1 MKIRVPSDVVN
12 SVTDSFA
19 QKYPTLGQGN
29 NSEEIVQAMLETMR
43 FLGITV
49 LEFGS
54 DDSIR
59 YSFSRGF
66 APLLVSS
73 KEIPTGEQGFRKVAE
88 QLELLLKKKITIL
101 DFEILLAEQFLDLT
115 MPEETLQTLDIIEI
129 MDPGFDSEKL
139 ESMRARANGIK
150 EFLAGNLE
158 ESRIHFEKALEIG
171 TEVDDMECVAAS
183 CLGLGNVHATLGEIE
198 KANTYHERAYISYNE
213 IGNIKGMGRSK
224 NNLAYTSVRLGLFRE
239 AIYTWKEAID
249 LLTKAGDT
257 HNLNVA
263 HLNMGAL
270 MTTYGYYRDGM
281 ESAMNAYQIAL
292 ETGNDRIFHL
302 ARVLMTT
309 IDVYSRKRPPVKRYI
324 VEALNFMKSSGN
336 RLNIPT
342 CYEALA
348 LYHIY
353 SGNTDLMFRALRKSL
368 DGYKTNSDT
377 HSLISAGIT
386 FMRISIIYKLPTKYM
401 LEANKMVRDRIL
413 NKKDWERYRGV
424 VSQFFPEA

>member
-1 MKIRVPSDVVN
+1 MKISVPNDVVN

-19 QKYPTLGQGN
+19 QKYPVLGQGN

-73 KEIPTGEQGFRKVAE
+73 KEIPTAEQGFRKVAE
-88 QLELLLKKKITIL
+88 QLESLLKKKITL
-101 DFEILLAEQFLDLT
+101 LEFEIQLAEQFLDLARA
-115 MPEETLQTLDIIEI
+115 EETLQTLDIIEL
-129 MDPGFDSEKL
+129 MDPSFDTEKL
-139 ESMRARANGIK
+139 ESMRARSNGIK

-158 ESRIHFEKALEIG
+158 EARVHFEKALEIG

-198 KANTYHERAYISYNE
+198 KANSYHERAYISYNE

-224 NNLAYTSVRLGLFRE
+224 NNLAYTSVRLGLFKE
-239 AIYTWKEAID
+239 AIYTWKEAIE

-257 HNLNVA
+257 RTLNLA

-309 IDVYSRKRPPVKRYI
+309 IDIYSRKRPPVKRYI

-353 SGNTDLMFRALRKSL
+353 SGNTELMFRALKKSL

-386 FMRISIIYKLPTKYM
+386 FMRTSIIYKLPTKSM
-401 LEANKMVRDRIL
+401 LRANEMVRERIL
-413 NKKDWERYRGV
+413 NEKNWERYRGI